1 MFLLNL
7 NFWRFQTEVNHL
19 RCSDKSWVGTPYLM
33 HGNSNEN
40 QRNNMIDPPH
50 LGKSTLSF
58 LFSFLLFWGGAG
70 GGQRE
75 GSHEVRHGPF

>member
-1 MFLLNL
+1 
-7 NFWRFQTEVNHL
+7 
-19 RCSDKSWVGTPYLM
+19 M

-70 GGQRE
+70 GGGGGGGVRE